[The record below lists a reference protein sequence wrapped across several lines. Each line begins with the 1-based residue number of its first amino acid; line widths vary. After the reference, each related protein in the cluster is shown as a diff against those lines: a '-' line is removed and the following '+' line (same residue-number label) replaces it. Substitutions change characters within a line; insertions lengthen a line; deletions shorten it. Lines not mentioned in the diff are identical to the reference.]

1 MQTQSRRAILGQIV
15 AGGIASMAGIPTT
28 AAGADPVFGLIEA
41 HRTAAVA
48 HSAALAEQVTF
59 ADWNCEAPC
68 HAEMDAFHELIATAP
83 RTLAGLR
90 AWAAYF
96 SEVETWMFEEEGPTL
111 VATFAEALGKVAI

>member
-1 MQTQSRRAILGQIV
+1 MKTQNRRTVLSLV
-15 AGGIASMAGIPTT
+15 AGGVAATIAAP
-28 AAGADPVFGLIEA
+28 AAADPVYGLIET
-41 HRTAAVA
+41 HRTARAA

-83 RTLAGLR
+83 RTIAGLR
-90 AWAAYF
+90 AWAAYL

-111 VATFAEALGKVAI
+111 VATFAEALGNLLG